1 MIEKMKKVS
10 LVGERTALKKVID
23 TLKATGNFQIT
34 FYKSNTNPLSAT
46 DAALKNQY
54 QAELNRVSGV
64 LNYLHVN
71 QKPLTLTYHDLKHV
85 TKKQKQIEQL
95 LTKYEQAKIH
105 ATDLQTQINLNQATI
120 DSLQL
125 FRDLPVPAHLLKST
139 KNTFV
144 LAGLIAAA
152 EFTRFINDLNP
163 QDLLYETYPTT
174 NKNLLVVLTGDAE
187 NYPLAETIFDY
198 HFTQFPTHYD
208 FTQTPLQQIETL
220 TQTNQNLVT
229 ELKQNTTTN
238 LPTEEQINLLKIYYD
253 YLLNEIDT
261 LEILSA
267 TIQTKLCFVVHGW
280 IPARLATEFTQL
292 IQQTDKNLA
301 VTLQD
306 ATTTDNPPALVHNTP
321 LVAPY
326 NAITMMYGAPG
337 RNDIDP
343 NPFVAIF
350 YFLFFGSMFGDV
362 GYGLLLSTIT
372 AVILLI
378 RRPQG
383 GTRQLMALFCMGGIS
398 AALWGLLFNSC
409 FGLNLPTFM
418 MNRTIIDPLGNDA
431 TFFFALSLYLG
442 VIQITVG
449 NLLNFIN
456 QLRLKHMVVAWC
468 KALPNLVMLTGLTLA
483 FPALI
488 QKIIPLDYA
497 VVDWFQPLLI
507 PGLIVTL
514 VGFLSMILLNGVGH
528 RFGGYVSG
536 MFSGAYKLVNYFSDI
551 LSYARLFGVGLV
563 GCVIAYV
570 ANFLCGMFAS
580 VGIIGVILG
589 GIVAVLFHALNIAL
603 SLLSAYIH
611 NARLQ
616 FVEFFGKFYEGTG
629 TPFVPMASQFR
640 YARITNDTRKNNR
653 KGKED

>member
-10 LVGERTALKKVID
+10 LVGERSALKKVID

-34 FYKSNTNPLSAT
+34 FYKSSTTPLSSADT
-46 DAALKNQY
+46 LLKNDY
-54 QAELNRVSGV
+54 NTELNRVSGV
-64 LNYLHVN
+64 LNFLKAN
-71 QKPLTLTYHDLKHV
+71 SKPIKLTYQELKQI
-85 TKKQKQIEQL
+85 TKKQKQIEKL
-95 LTKYEQAKIH
+95 LCQFEKNKIDV
-105 ATDLQTQINLNQATI
+105 TDLQTQINLNQTTI
-120 DSLQL
+120 DNLEK
-125 FRDLPVPAHLLKST
+125 FKALPIAANLLKST

-144 LAGLIAAA
+144 LAGLIAADDFKR
-152 EFTRFINDLNP
+152 FTNDIDTKDFI
-163 QDLLYETYPTT
+163 YETYPTD
-174 NKNLLVVLTGDAE
+174 NKQLIVVITGDAD
-187 NYPLAETIFDY
+187 NYPIAETIVDY
-198 HFTQFPTHYD
+198 NFTSFPTYYN
-208 FTQTPLQQIETL
+208 FERTPLKQIEYL
-220 TQTNQNLVT
+220 TEQNDNLASELTRIQQNNQP
-229 ELKQNTTTN
+229 TT
-238 LPTEEQINLLKIYYD
+238 EQINLLKTYYD

-261 LEILSA
+261 LEVLTS
-267 TIQTKLCFVVHGW
+267 TIQTKYCFIVNGW
-280 IPARLATEFTQL
+280 IPARKAEEFTQL
-292 IQQTDKNLA
+292 INQTDKNIA

-306 ATTTDNPPALVHNTP
+306 ASDTDTPPALIHNTP

-350 YFLFFGSMFGDV
+350 YFLFFGSMFGDI
-362 GYGLLLSTIT
+362 GYGLLLSVIT

-378 RRPQG
+378 KRPQD
-383 GTRQLMALFCMGGIS
+383 GTRQLIALFCMGGIS

-409 FGLNLPTFM
+409 FGLNLPAFM
-418 MNRTIIDPLGNDA
+418 MNKTLIDPLGNDA

-456 QLRLKHMVVAWC
+456 QLRLKQHATAWF
-468 KALPNLVMLTGLTLA
+468 KALPNMVMFIGLTLA

-488 QKIIPLDYA
+488 QKIIPLNYA
-497 VVDWFQPLLI
+497 IVDWFQQLMI
-507 PGLIVTL
+507 PGLIITG
-514 VGFLSMILLNGVGH
+514 VGFAAIVLFNGLGH
-528 RFGGYVSG
+528 RFGGYILG

-570 ANFLCGMFAS
+570 ANFLCGMFANAG
-580 VGIIGVILG
+580 VIGIIFG
-589 GIVAVLFHALNIAL
+589 GIIAIAFHALNIAL

-629 TPFVPMASQFR
+629 TPFVPMASKLR
-640 YARITNDTRKNNR
+640 YARIQNDTRK
-653 KGKED
+653 

>member
-10 LVGERTALKKVID
+10 LVGERTALKKVIN

-34 FYKSNTNPLSAT
+34 FYKSSTTPLSNQ
-46 DAALKNQY
+46 DALLKNQY
-54 QAELNRVSGV
+54 TAELNRVSGI
-64 LNYLHVN
+64 LNYYKVN
-71 QKPLTLTYHDLKHV
+71 NKPLRLTYQDLKAV
-85 TKKQKQIEQL
+85 TKKQKQLETL
-95 LTKYEQAKIH
+95 LTKLEQAKIQ
-105 ATDLQTQINLNQATI
+105 ATDLQTQINLNQSTI
-120 DSLQL
+120 DNLQP

-139 KNTFV
+139 KNAFV
-144 LAGLIAAA
+144 LAGRIA
-152 EFTRFINDLNP
+152 ENDFTRF
-163 QDLLYETYPTT
+163 LYETYPTT
-174 NKNLLVVLTGDAE
+174 GKKLLVVITGDAE
-187 NYPLAETIFDY
+187 NHPIAETILDY
-198 HFTQFPTHYD
+198 NLIPFPSYYTFNRTPSAQITYLTTQNENLNAELNKVTQRNQPT
-208 FTQTPLQQIETL
+208 TEQIE
-220 TQTNQNLVT
+220 
-229 ELKQNTTTN
+229 
-238 LPTEEQINLLKIYYD
+238 LLKTYYD

-261 LEILSA
+261 LEILTS
-267 TIQTKLCFVVHGW
+267 TIQTKYCFVVNGW
-280 IPARLATEFTQL
+280 IPARTAEAFTQL
-292 IQQTDKNLA
+292 INKTDKNIA

-306 ATTTDNPPALVHNTP
+306 ATSTDNPPALVHNTP

-326 NAITMMYGAPG
+326 NSITMMYGAPG

-350 YFLFFGSMFGDV
+350 YFLFFGSMFGDI
-362 GYGLLLSTIT
+362 GYGLLLSVIT

-378 RRPQG
+378 KRPQG
-383 GTRQLMALFCMGGIS
+383 NTRQLIALFCMGGIS

-418 MNRTIIDPLGNDA
+418 INRTNIDPLGNDA

-456 QLRLKHMVVAWC
+456 QLRLKQFVLATC
-468 KALPNLVMLTGLTLA
+468 KALPNFVMFVGLSLA

-497 VVDWFQPLLI
+497 VVNWFQQLLL
-507 PGLIVTL
+507 PGLIVTI
-514 VGFLSMILLNGVGH
+514 VGFAGVVLLNGIGH
-528 RFGGYVSG
+528 RFGGYVLG

-570 ANFLCGMFAS
+570 ANFLCSMFAS
-580 VGIIGVILG
+580 AGVVGIILG
-589 GIVAVLFHALNIAL
+589 GLVAILFHALNIAL

-629 TPFVPMASQFR
+629 TPFVPMASQLR
-640 YARITNDTRKNNR
+640 YVRIQNGTRK
-653 KGKED
+653 

>member
-10 LVGERTALKKVID
+10 LVGERANLKKIID

-34 FYKSNTNPLSAT
+34 FYKSSTNPLPPE

-54 QAELNRVSGV
+54 NAELNRVSGV
-64 LNYLHVN
+64 LNFLKVN
-71 QKPLTLTYHDLKHV
+71 NKTISLTYQELKNV
-85 TKKQKQIEQL
+85 VKKSKQIEKL
-95 LTKYEQAKIH
+95 LTKFEKAKID

-120 DSLQL
+120 DNLQQ
-125 FRDLPVPAHLLKST
+125 FRDLPIPAHLLKST
-139 KNTFV
+139 KNAFV
-144 LAGLIAAA
+144 MAGIISVNDF
-152 EFTRFINDLNP
+152 ECFKNDIDTKDFI
-163 QDLLYETYPTT
+163 YETYPTA
-174 NKNLLVVLTGDAE
+174 NKQLVVVITGDAE
-187 NYPLAETIFDY
+187 NHPIAETILDY
-198 HFTQFPTHYD
+198 NFTTFPSYYN
-208 FTQTPLQQIETL
+208 FTRTPAEQITYL
-220 TQTNQNLVT
+220 TQQNQNLT
-229 ELKQNTTTN
+229 AELDQVQTKNQPDT
-238 LPTEEQINLLKIYYD
+238 EQINLLKTYYD

-261 LEILSA
+261 LEILTA
-267 TIQTKLCFVVHGW
+267 TIQTKYCFVVNGW
-280 IPARLATEFTQL
+280 IPARMTDEFTEL
-292 IQQTDKNLA
+292 INKTDKHVA
-301 VTLQD
+301 VTLTD
-306 ATTTDNPPALVHNTP
+306 ATNTDNPPALVHNTP

-362 GYGLLLSTIT
+362 GYGLLLSVIT
-372 AVILLI
+372 AVILLVKK
-378 RRPQG
+378 PQG
-383 GTRQLMALFCMGGIS
+383 GTRQLIALFCMGGIS

-442 VIQITVG
+442 VIQIAVG
-449 NLLNFIN
+449 NLLNVIN
-456 QLRLKHMVVAWC
+456 QLRLKQWVTAC
-468 KALPNLVMLTGLTLA
+468 FKALPNFVMFVGLCMA

-488 QKIIPLDYA
+488 QKIIPLDYT
-497 VVDWFQPLLI
+497 VVDWFQQLMM
-507 PGLIVTL
+507 PGLIITI
-514 VGFLSMILLNGVGH
+514 VGFAGIVLFNGVGQ
-528 RFGGYVSG
+528 RFGGYVLG
-536 MFSGAYKLVNYFSDI
+536 MFSGAYKMVNYFSDV

-580 VGIIGVILG
+580 AGFIGVILG

-616 FVEFFGKFYEGTG
+616 FVEFFGKFYEGSG
-629 TPFVPMASQFR
+629 TPFVPMASKLR
-640 YARITNDTRKNNR
+640 YARIINDTRK
-653 KGKED
+653 